1 MTTWHVSGGG
11 KKKRLWTS
19 PKSAPLTSISKPS
32 LIRLNE
38 SMSDPPDLPSTGRLT
53 NADVDQDLP
62 QTLAAPPRPY
72 NRIGDTL

>member
-1 MTTWHVSGGG
+1 
-11 KKKRLWTS
+11 
-19 PKSAPLTSISKPS
+19 
-32 LIRLNE
+32 
-38 SMSDPPDLPSTGRLT
+38 MSDPPDLPSTGRLT